1 MARYRETAVNDG
13 GSGGSKY
20 SQLADN
26 ARANNPLAM
35 PEPTYGSSSGS
46 SSSSNY
52 PKPNQRVEDRIAQ
65 QRAEDEA
72 AAQHDA
78 QDYSWV
84 DYVNNPVNNTGNED
98 TNHQYYEYNNPA
110 VQEAAQRLAEQR
122 AAEQRALEEQQRL
135 AEQQRQAE
143 LAEQQ
148 RQAQEAARLAQEA
161 RQEAVDTAQAEVEE
175 KLEQPSSSYMPY
187 GDPRQTAENPF
198 APTPTRIA
206 RYAGDYPAYTG
217 EQPEL
222 YGQRNRNADYY
233 RGRELMQPVYTTAQ
247 QTKDAQKFGARM
259 TADEAEDQTEFYTGP
274 TATEAEPTP
283 VTNPLAYRV
292 STPGL
297 PSVGPGPLFD
307 PMDPPSKQL
316 SDWRAVDPVAADLF
330 AQRQGFAN
338 ADDYIAFSKSAE
350 ASWSTVTPETKTPV
364 TPNLAS
370 PEPNNIL
377 FPNIN
382 PGDVSTAGVNV
393 DASPFTGTYTPSRR
407 YNPAGALARYQDMN
421 GVSDVADQVETTTN
435 NALGQVR
442 QLQYNMRPDITNPD
456 DVVPI
461 GSSSKR
467 GTYPYDRYG
476 NANTPADTLES
487 TTPVATPET
496 TPAASEATPSENRS
510 SFSNNPFVNGLAN
523 IADQIVRTEL
533 LGPFLG
539 SLPVDSYTQG
549 KNIGNALNL
558 AGKVLEYSGRDFQN
572 NVADSIN
579 LNAPIIGNGDGGG
592 YPLTDYN
599 NNNRNT
605 DETPRTYGYTDDI
618 LNSYA
623 NATGRALEDM
633 DESDYRA
640 MRDLNREATAVAEQA
655 RFNALANGDVR
666 NIPPQDLVGMLG
678 EMTDPTYAQE
688 LEQQYQR
695 FKGLGMNDRQISA
708 ELYRRAADHMN
719 PLARATDAQ
728 GNLHYDFA
736 LAGSGV
742 LPEDMAIPT
751 VDANGNGNAAF
762 NEFANSV
769 DYFDDKGNTIYRN
782 PDGTFTEIVPKADG
796 TVERRK
802 YNGEVTSTYHY
813 TPDQVLSMYVNPNGG
828 RNGEPTWR
836 GLDAV
841 FEGLTPEERAGME
854 ELLANFVGGGDLNR
868 LREGF
873 NRESTGLTEAQ
884 YERLAQLFLNKM
896 PAIQNLIDRG
906 VLSERDVANF
916 FFKAPS
922 GSGGSGSGSG
932 SGGSGSGYSRGGYT
946 PYSYT
951 PRSYGSGGSG
961 SGGSGYSGGYYNN
974 NPIRNG
980 SGNSTPSTASQRQNR
995 VYNIMKNW
1003 SF

>member
-20 SQLADN
+20 GQLADN

-46 SSSSNY
+46 TSSSNY

-175 KLEQPSSSYMPY
+175 RREQPSSSYMPY

-198 APTPTRIA
+198 VPTPTRIA

-233 RGRELMQPVYTTAQ
+233 RGRELMQPVYTTTQ
-247 QTKDAQKFGARM
+247 QAKDALKFGARM
-259 TADEAEDQTEFYTGP
+259 SADEAEDQTEFYTGP

-283 VTNPLAYRV
+283 VTNPLAFRINI
-292 STPGL
+292 PGI
-297 PSVGPGPLFD
+297 PGVGPN
-307 PMDPPSKQL
+307 
-316 SDWRAVDPVAADLF
+316 VPVPN
-330 AQRQGFAN
+330 GN
-338 ADDYIAFSKSAE
+338 I
-350 ASWSTVTPETKTPV
+350 PV

-377 FPNIN
+377 FPEI
-382 PGDVSTAGVNV
+382 GDVSTAGVNV

-435 NALGQVR
+435 NALGQVK

-476 NANTPADTLES
+476 NVNTPDTAVAP
-487 TTPVATPET
+487 TATPET
-496 TPAASEATPSENRS
+496 TPAVSETTPSGNRS
-510 SFSNNPFVNGLAN
+510 SFFNSPVGNVLAN

-549 KNIGNALNL
+549 RNIGNALNL

-605 DETPRTYGYTDDI
+605 DETPRTYGYTDNI

-640 MRDLNREATAVAEQA
+640 MQDLNREATAVAEQA

-695 FKGLGMNDRQISA
+695 FKDLGMNDRQISA
-708 ELYRRAADHMN
+708 ELYRRAAEHMN

-736 LAGSGV
+736 LAGAGV
-742 LPEDMAIPT
+742 LPEDMAIPN

-782 PDGTFTEIVPKADG
+782 PDGTFTEIVPNADG
-796 TVERRK
+796 TVDRRK

-868 LREGF
+868 LRDGF
-873 NRESTGLTEAQ
+873 DRESTGLTEAQ

-922 GSGGSGSGSG
+922 GSGSGSGGSGSGSG
-932 SGGSGSGYSRGGYT
+932 SGSGYSSRGGYT

-951 PRSYGSGGSG
+951 PRSYG

>member
-143 LAEQQ
+143 L
-148 RQAQEAARLAQEA
+148 
-161 RQEAVDTAQAEVEE
+161 QEAVNTAQAQVEE
-175 KLEQPSSSYMPY
+175 Q
-187 GDPRQTAENPF
+187 RQEEPVQSNPF
-198 APTPTRIA
+198 VEETPAPTLSYTPRLSDWRA
-206 RYAGDYPAYTG
+206 REYPVYTG

-233 RGRELMQPVYTTAQ
+233 RGRELIQPVYTTTQ
-247 QTKDAQKFGARM
+247 QAKDALKFGARM
-259 TADEAEDQTEFYTGP
+259 SADEAEDQTEFYTGP

-283 VTNPLAYRV
+283 VTNPLAFRINI
-292 STPGL
+292 PGI
-297 PSVGPGPLFD
+297 PGVGPNITVNPLELGVQNAIQEYNEQGGTSLFPTDYGGTTIPGMPESPNPLAPSQQAARRLGGALVNGAREFTRPMLETIGNGANEIVSDYDTAITDTDDAILDAIAGLYNASNSDGWLTEQASDLYGTLPKID
-307 PMDPPSKQL
+307 PDSPM
-316 SDWRAVDPVAADLF
+316 ADVLEQ
-330 AQRQGFAN
+330 QRRDRLNALVRQIQ
-338 ADDYIAFSKSAE
+338 ADDE
-350 ASWSTVTPETKTPV
+350 
-364 TPNLAS
+364 L
-370 PEPNNIL
+370 
-377 FPNIN
+377 
-382 PGDVSTAGVNV
+382 V
-393 DASPFTGTYTPSRR
+393 D
-407 YNPAGALARYQDMN
+407 D
-421 GVSDVADQVETTTN
+421 
-435 NALGQVR
+435 
-442 QLQYNMRPDITNPD
+442 RPDITGQQIKDALKESQQETRAITNELIGGAREITR
-456 DVVPI
+456 PI
-461 GSSSKR
+461 KNDLFNWATSGSN
-467 GTYPYDRYG
+467 YG
-476 NANTPADTLES
+476 ENVTEAADAAQAAGLIPGTPAYE
-487 TTPVATPET
+487 
-496 TPAASEATPSENRS
+496 R
-510 SFSNNPFVNGLAN
+510 FVNNYLGAV
-523 IADQIVRTEL
+523 DGRTSEK
-533 LGPFLG
+533 
-539 SLPVDSYTQG
+539 
-549 KNIGNALNL
+549 KNTNE
-558 AGKVLEYSGRDFQN
+558 K
-572 NVADSIN
+572 
-579 LNAPIIGNGDGGG
+579 
-592 YPLTDYN
+592 
-599 NNNRNT
+599 
-605 DETPRTYGYTDDI
+605 PRTYGYTDNI

-640 MRDLNREATAVAEQA
+640 MQDLNREATAVAEQA

-666 NIPPQDLVGMLG
+666 NIPPQDLVSMLG
-678 EMTDPTYAQE
+678 RMTDPAYAQE

-695 FKGLGMNDRQISA
+695 FRDLGMNDRQISA
-708 ELYRRAADHMN
+708 ELYRRAAEHMN

-769 DYFDDKGNTIYRN
+769 DYFDKNGNTIYRN
-782 PDGTFTEIVPKADG
+782 ADGSFTEAVPKSDG
-796 TVERRK
+796 TVEYRK
-802 YNGEVTSTYHY
+802 YSGNPEDITSTYHY

-868 LREGF
+868 IREGF

-922 GSGGSGSGSG
+922 GSGSGSGGSGSGSG
-932 SGGSGSGYSRGGYT
+932 SGGSGSGYSRGGY
-946 PYSYT
+946 
-951 PRSYGSGGSG
+951 
-961 SGGSGYSGGYYNN
+961 GYSRGGGYSNGGYNYNYGGN
-974 NPIRNG
+974 NRTAQ
-980 SGNSTPSTASQRQNR
+980 SSPSAATQRQNR